1 MHFQSCKSKV
11 YQFYGLVYNIDP
23 FPSSHTLRM
32 HRRETLSEER
42 YFLSTTFLA
51 RLLHWLTYTSYA
63 SEDHQ
68 RSFTYFL
75 LSSCLL
81 HLSFCI
87 RVCWSLVDSCKPHN
101 RWTFRC
107 IFWERVVRIKK
118 WVMHTSVCI
127 VCGYGQE
134 MHISKWM
141 WNRSKLIWC
150 VLWGLHQER
159 KCYMSLEGFN
169 FISK

>member
-1 MHFQSCKSKV
+1 MGSYTTST
-11 YQFYGLVYNIDP
+11 P
-23 FPSSHTLRM
+23 FPAATRYACID
-32 HRRETLSEER
+32 EKPSEKR

-51 RLLHWLTYTSYA
+51 RLLHDLHTHYIYMLLKIIRGA
-63 SEDHQ
+63 LHI
-68 RSFTYFL
+68 FL

-87 RVCWSLVDSCKPHN
+87 RICWSLVDSCKPHN

-118 WVMHTSVCI
+118 WVMHTSVCT
-127 VCGYGQE
+127 VWVYGQE

-159 KCYMSLEGFN
+159 KCYMSHEGFN

>member
-1 MHFQSCKSKV
+1 MGSYTTSTPFQAATRYAC
-11 YQFYGLVYNIDP
+11 IDEK
-23 FPSSHTLRM
+23 PS
-32 HRRETLSEER
+32 EKR

-51 RLLHWLTYTSYA
+51 RLLHDLHTHYIYMLLKIIRGA
-63 SEDHQ
+63 LHI
-68 RSFTYFL
+68 FL

-87 RVCWSLVDSCKPHN
+87 RICWSLVDSCKPHN

-107 IFWERVVRIKK
+107 IFWERVVKIKK
-118 WVMHTSVCI
+118 WVMHTSVCT
-127 VCGYGQE
+127 VWVYGQE

-150 VLWGLHQER
+150 VLWGLASGKKVLHEPRRIQFHI
-159 KCYMSLEGFN
+159 KITIKLASW
-169 FISK
+169 